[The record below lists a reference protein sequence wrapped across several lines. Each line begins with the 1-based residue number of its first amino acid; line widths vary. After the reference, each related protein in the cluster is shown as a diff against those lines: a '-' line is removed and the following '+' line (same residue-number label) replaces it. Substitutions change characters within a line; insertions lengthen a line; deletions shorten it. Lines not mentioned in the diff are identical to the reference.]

1 MRIIQTLL
9 VVLMLLSSS
18 ILCQE
23 VGKIFYE
30 KDAILLFGEVTTEQ
44 EIPLSDLNNFVRNT
58 EKGLSFGIINN
69 QVYVL
74 GDFRKQLSNNSRNIS
89 HDTVVYYF
97 SKNKVLEFIASNP
110 KTTIIKVQLR
120 KTGVLTLSNGTH
132 ILEFAQPCPPY
143 CG

>member
-9 VVLMLLSSS
+9 VVLILISSTV
-18 ILCQE
+18 LCQD
-23 VGKIFYE
+23 VGKIFIE
-30 KDAILLFGEVTTEQ
+30 KDAIPLFGEVTAEQ
-44 EIPLSDLNNFVRNT
+44 EIAVSDLSNFARNT

-74 GDFRKQLSNNSRNIS
+74 GDQRKQLSNNVKNIS
-89 HDTVVYYF
+89 SETVVHFF
-97 SKNKVLEFIASNP
+97 SKKKVLEFLSLSS
-110 KTTIIKVQLR
+110 KTAVIKVQVR
-120 KTGVLTLSNGTH
+120 KTGVLTLSNGTY